1 MAKVEITTEGIK
13 GTIKV
18 DGVEVPGVH
27 SYSLNH
33 EAGNIPVFQMN
44 VLASELTL
52 DGNGFI
58 PALPEVFRPF
68 YEHKPTV

>member
-1 MAKVEITTEGIK
+1 MTKVEINTNGSLA
-13 GTIKV
+13 TIKV
-18 DGVEVPGVH
+18 NGVEVPGVH

-33 EAGNIPVFQMN
+33 EAGNIPVFHMN